1 MGMVVVANSRYTH
14 NALADPILRPAKI
27 SLDSLPATLQAVGQ
41 LNWQALNDTHRV
53 ALTQPQQMSLQW
65 LLAISPFIFRVVLAY
80 GNEAVK
86 HVFGRTGFSYPYMLE
101 HVATATTEAE
111 ALQRIRYLRQ
121 LEMARIAAADLL
133 GQMSLAES
141 LAANT
146 NLAEW
151 LIEAANTWAQQ
162 QVTKRFGYAY
172 CHAGKPQ
179 QLWVIAMGKLG
190 GCELNFS
197 SDIDLIFCFEASGE
211 TSGGRE
217 VVDHQVYFTKIAQLV
232 VKLLGHVTTDG
243 KAFRVDLRLR
253 PFGNAGPIVT
263 SLAALEDYYQEQGR
277 NWERYAMVK
286 SRVLGKAAANNNA
299 QLKFA
304 KLLRPFVYRRYLDY
318 SAIDALRKMK
328 LLINQESRRLG
339 TQLNVKLGQGG
350 IREIE
355 FVAQVFQLIRGG
367 REPEFQTRSLIEALN
382 VAQNVGV
389 LDKTIVQQLL
399 HCYAWLRKLEHVLQ
413 QINDE
418 QTQQLPNDA
427 DNQARVLAACGF
439 CDWSDLIANFDQITQ
454 LVHQAF
460 LDVIGG
466 AEEMKSADDS
476 EFALLWQDLLDD
488 STAITV
494 LSEAGA
500 ELPAQCWHRIRD
512 FRDSIRRR
520 SSGPR
525 GRELLAI
532 LVPLLIEE
540 LVLRDKTNDVL
551 QRVFNVIEQ
560 VVSRTTY
567 LELLT
572 GNKGA
577 RQQLVLLCEA
587 SPWVASLIAQLP
599 MLLDEL
605 IDPTQLYDLPELS
618 SYKAEVAEQLNRL
631 SHDDPEAQ
639 MEALRQVKQ
648 VFQLRV
654 AAADLSDG
662 VALMRVSDH
671 LTFLA
676 EAMTEQ
682 VVLMAWRQLVERYG
696 SPAGTDEAH
705 TGFAVIAYGKLGGYE
720 LGYGSDLDLVF
731 LCQDTVQGQT
741 NGPKPIETQQF
752 YLRLAQRILHLFT
765 TRARHGVLYD
775 VDMRLRPSGQSG
787 LMVVRESTY
796 SKYLQE
802 DAWTWELQALVRA
815 RQIYGS
821 VAMAKHFTTTRAK
834 VLALPRHT
842 TTLQNEIV
850 TMREKMRQQ
859 QGNNERKVVDVKNMI
874 GGMTDIEFITQFIV
888 LNYAHQ
894 YPRLLE
900 FTDNI
905 RILEVAGAAGV
916 LSMPA
921 VNSLISAYKALR
933 TASHRLSLAEK
944 GSLGEQSF
952 TAERKQVQKI
962 WQRLLT

>member
-1 MGMVVVANSRYTH
+1 MVAVANSRYIHKELTTPLLH
-14 NALADPILRPAKI
+14 PVKI
-27 SLDSLPATLQAVGQ
+27 SLDSLPASLQAIGQ
-41 LNWQALNDTHRV
+41 LNWQTLNDTHN
-53 ALTQPQQMSLQW
+53 LNLSSQQQENLQW
-65 LLAISPFIFRVVLAY
+65 LLAVSPFLHRVLMAY
-80 GNEAVK
+80 GNEAVQ
-86 HVFGRTGFSYPYMLE
+86 HVFAAVGFSLS
-101 HVATATTEAE
+101 HILASVAAAATEIE
-111 ALQRIRYLRQ
+111 ALQRIRYIRQ

-151 LIEAANTWAQQ
+151 LIEAANAWAQQ
-162 QVTKRFGYAY
+162 QVTKRFGQAF
-172 CHAGKPQ
+172 CPAGKPQ

-190 GCELNFS
+190 GGELNFS
-197 SDIDLIFCFEASGE
+197 SDIDLIFCFEEIGE

-217 VVDHQVYFTKIAQLV
+217 VVDHQVYFTKIAQLL

-253 PFGNAGPIVT
+253 PFGNAGPIVS

-286 SRVLGKAAANNNA
+286 SRVIGHGAANGNA
-299 QLKFA
+299 QAKFA

-339 TQLNVKLGQGG
+339 TQHNVKLGQGG

-367 REPEFQTRSLIEALN
+367 REPEFQTRSLTEALR
-382 VAQNVGV
+382 VAEAVGV
-389 LDKTIVQQLL
+389 LDKNIVQQLL
-399 HCYAWLRKLEHVLQ
+399 NCYAWLRKLEHVLQ

-439 CDWSDLIANFDQITQ
+439 SDWVELTDNFAHVTGI
-454 LVHQAF
+454 VHQAF

-466 AEEMKSADDS
+466 EKEMMNADDS
-476 EFALLWQDLLDD
+476 EFALLWQDLIDD
-488 STAITV
+488 STAIMV

-500 ELPAQCWHRIRD
+500 ELPEQCWHRIRD
-512 FRDSIRRR
+512 FRNSLRRR

-551 QRVFNVIEQ
+551 QRVFDVVEQ

-605 IDPTQLYDLPELS
+605 IDPAQLYDLPEPTN
-618 SYKAEVAEQLNRL
+618 YKAEVAEQLNRL

-671 LTFLA
+671 LTLLA
-676 EAMTEQ
+676 EVMTEQ
-682 VVLMAWRQLVERYG
+682 VVLMAWRQLVERHG
-696 SPAGTDEAH
+696 SPAGTDETD

-731 LCQDTVQGQT
+731 LCEDAVHGVTDGA
-741 NGPKPIETQQF
+741 KPIAAQQF

-787 LMVVRESTY
+787 LMVVRESSY

-821 VAMAKHFTTTRAK
+821 VDMAERFANTRTK

-850 TMREKMRQQ
+850 AMREKIRLQ
-859 QGNNERKVVDVKNMI
+859 QGIHGNDVVDVKNMV
-874 GGMTDIEFITQFIV
+874 GGMIDIEFLTQFLV

-894 YPRLLE
+894 KPALLE
-900 FTDNI
+900 FTDKI
-905 RILEVAGAAGV
+905 RILEVAGVVGV
-916 LSMPA
+916 LTTA
-921 VNSLISAYKALR
+921 EVQSLISAYKSLR
-933 TASHRLSLAEK
+933 SESHRLSLAEK
-944 GSLGEQSF
+944 GSFSYKAF
-952 TAERKQVQKI
+952 TKERAQVQKL
-962 WQRLLT
+962 WQRLLI